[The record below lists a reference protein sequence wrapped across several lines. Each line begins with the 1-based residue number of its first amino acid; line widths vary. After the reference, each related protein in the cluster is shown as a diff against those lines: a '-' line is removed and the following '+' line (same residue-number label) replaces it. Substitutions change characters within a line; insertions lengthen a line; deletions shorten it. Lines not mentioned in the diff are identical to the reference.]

1 MQKSNLEIKINFCIK
16 KSARAVGFEPTSRVL
31 ETRMLP
37 LHHARVSKRTQ
48 NKKPKENLLTFIW
61 MAKIRNLFC
70 FEQIL
75 EKNKFNACYWERN
88 LVELMTNLIL
98 NERCTPILQFTFVK

>member
-1 MQKSNLEIKINFCIK
+1 MQKSNLENKINFCIK

-48 NKKPKENLLTFIW
+48 NKKPKEKPFDFYLDGKDKKPF
-61 MAKIRNLFC
+61 LF
-70 FEQIL
+70 
-75 EKNKFNACYWERN
+75 
-88 LVELMTNLIL
+88 
-98 NERCTPILQFTFVK
+98 